1 MALNFPD
8 SPTPNQVYTDT
19 TSGFSY
25 QWDGVVWQSYT
36 PSATKNILVLD
47 DISGSFNSSTTIFNL
62 TNSGTAVTPANSQQL
77 RVTLGGIV
85 QEPGTDYLVASSTI
99 IFTTAPDFG
108 IDCSIVSLGPAVPV
122 NTIIDG
128 TVTPVKL
135 STGGPSWNTDGDVYI
150 SGITTIAD
158 VVKVGVGTTALI
170 VEGNARVT
178 GILTVG
184 SSSITLDG
192 DNNTITVGSG
202 VTISASTGLTGSG
215 ANLTSLNAS
224 NLSSGTVPDARFP
237 ATLPSA
243 SGANLTSLNAGN
255 ISTGTLAIARGGTNS
270 TATPTS
276 GGAAYGT
283 GTAFAFTSAGTS
295 GQVLTSN
302 GTSAPTWQDAAGGG
316 WNFIGSITANDSTSV
331 AFTSGIDS
339 TYDTYV
345 VVGTGITAPYNEG
358 NFLGSR
364 YSTDSGSSYIST
376 DDYNLAVDFFQ
387 EILGQGFTIPGSSNP
402 ISGGI
407 GATTNYT
414 NTNTCFTNWYFNLN
428 SSTKAKICN
437 SESISVAGIGGTYI
451 LREEYYT
458 GLTTSSAVNAI
469 EFLMDTGNISSGTF
483 NLYGISNS

>member
-8 SPTPNQVYTDT
+8 SPTLNQVYTDT

-135 STGGPSWNTDGDVYI
+135 STGGPSWNTDGDFYI

-224 NLSSGTVPDARFP
+224 NVSS
-237 ATLPSA
+237 
-243 SGANLTSLNAGN
+243 
-255 ISTGTLAIARGGTNS
+255 GTLAIARGGTNS

-302 GTSAPTWQDAAGGG
+302 GTSAPTWQDAGGG
-316 WNFIGSITANDSTSV
+316 AWNFIGSITANDSTSV
-331 AFTSGIDS
+331 SFTSGIDS

-345 VVGTGITAPYNEG
+345 VVGTGITASYNEG

-376 DDYNLAVDFFQ
+376 DYNSANYFLYN
-387 EILGQGFTIPGSSNP
+387 FTYEGDTFPATSNL
-402 ISGGI
+402 ISFGI
-407 GATTNYT
+407 GATTIYT
-414 NTNTCFTNWYFNLN
+414 NSNTCFTNWYFNLN

-437 SESISVAGIGGTYI
+437 SDSISVAGIGGTYI

-458 GLTTSSAVNAI
+458 GLTTSSVVNAI
-469 EFLMDTGNISSGTF
+469 EFFMNTGNISSGTF